1 MWDDLEFKESIKQL
15 QKAGPSGHTLAHI
28 TPEEGLLLKAFGGS
42 GRINPNTKLP
52 QYDNADNGVE
62 DSYRGPRTADRGDE
76 FGSSGNEGMYEPSQT
91 TTNPHSENIGF
102 SNPDPYSG
110 DVSTGSYGGDYE
122 GDNYGTGQYHGGYEG
137 QDLNN
142 YPQNNPNPYQG
153 SDGPWQP
160 AGPTPEQIAA
170 QEEAERL
177 AREGRITSGKE
188 ELSKTL
194 KGEFDALDFGDG
206 EAAFL
211 AAFSD
216 DLEEDYGA
224 AQTGLYESFLSGGDY
239 STFNTPGQSLEEQQ
253 SALTDFRDTELENLA
268 TMAKNYGTHASA
280 EAREWMGQNQ
290 ANINALNDESF
301 MNPDGSYNFDFSDFE
316 FSTDYSKPEDVYDP
330 EFFKEYGK
338 DYKDPEG
345 VYFGEGE
352 DDPEDR
358 SGLYKGDNNTIKGN
372 FNPNTGLQMGTT
384 VAQKPPPKLKTRP
397 GGENW

>member
-1 MWDDLEFKESIKQL
+1 
-15 QKAGPSGHTLAHI
+15 
-28 TPEEGLLLKAFGGS
+28 
-42 GRINPNTKLP
+42 
-52 QYDNADNGVE
+52 
-62 DSYRGPRTADRGDE
+62 DSYRGPRAVDRGDE
-76 FGSSGNEGMYEPSQT
+76 FGSTSGTYNADRTSKMRTSQAS
-91 TTNPHSENIGF
+91 NPHPESVY
-102 SNPDPYSG
+102 NPNPYEG
-110 DVSTGSYGGDYE
+110 DTTYGSYGHNTETPNAYS
-122 GDNYGTGQYHGGYEG
+122 GGGIEG

-160 AGPTPEQIAA
+160 AGPTPEEIAA

-177 AREGRITSGKE
+177 AREGRITSGKD

-194 KGEFDALDFGDG
+194 KGEFDALDLGDG

-253 SALTDFRDTELENLA
+253 SGLTDFRDTELENLA

-301 MNPDGSYNFDFSDFE
+301 INPDGTYNFDFSDFE

-330 EFFKEYGK
+330 EFFKEYSK

-372 FNPNTGLQMGTT
+372 FNPETGLQMGTT